1 MPESISAFL
10 NTDTFESLLQ
20 GRMTMTQ
27 SGYAVN
33 KDILTI
39 LTKMASKDV
48 KLTEGQYGPAM
59 LGDEDD

>member
-1 MPESISAFL
+1 MPKSISAF
-10 NTDTFESLLQ
+10 F
-20 GRMTMTQ
+20 
-27 SGYAVN
+27 N

-48 KLTEGQYGPAM
+48 KLTEGQYDSAM